1 MFAKEIPIFPA
12 QSTHQRPRP
21 RTRCPDASPRGA
33 AVQCNAWS
41 QASRPWRGSRSGRR
55 TGMLE
60 VGDTIC
66 IYIYISIYLSISMY
80 AYVCVY
86 IYIYIYPEVVE
97 YGHDKKQA
105 TKKGAS
111 LTKKWWFILDCS
123 SASLLTQPI
132 SKYIIEIAWYNF
144 LSLSL
149 ASRLFPLVCPAQ
161 FLLNFRL

>member
-21 RTRCPDASPRGA
+21 RTRCPDASPQGA

-86 IYIYIYPEVVE
+86 IYISWSSRIWTWQKTS
-97 YGHDKKQA
+97 H
-105 TKKGAS
+105 KKGS
-111 LTKKWWFILDCS
+111 IFDKKWWLILDCS